1 MGRSS
6 CLPWSQPVARNQDPS
21 QGRPASSFRVVSHA
35 PPSNATHGLLQRR
48 GEAAGSSP
56 QCRSVT
62 GKIHSQSDPRLDRS
76 VASAALPQASASRA
90 GGQSSAVV
98 RLEAF
103 DDRVDRLWER
113 ARRRDRAMVVREQ
126 RYLNWRYCQR
136 PDATYILYGYERG
149 PDLAGFLVARDTWY
163 LGMRW
168 GYLVDFLAPA
178 RSSEALTSLIRNALA
193 DFRENGA
200 AAASCIATDPLARRS
215 FLPQWFFS
223 RSAAQARPICALS
236 GS

>member
-1 MGRSS
+1 MPHQVTRRTGYFSDA
-6 CLPWSQPVARNQDPS
+6 V
-21 QGRPASSFRVVSHA
+21 RPLVRVLNVGA
-35 PPSNATHGLLQRR
+35 LLEKFTHSRIL
-48 GEAAGSSP
+48 GSI
-56 QCRSVT
+56 
-62 GKIHSQSDPRLDRS
+62 GS

-215 FLPQWFFS
+215 FYRSGFFPAPQ
-223 RSAAQARPICALS
+223 RRPVRFAHFLDPRRTDLAKFRELRRWYLTM
-236 GS
+236 GDGDLEL